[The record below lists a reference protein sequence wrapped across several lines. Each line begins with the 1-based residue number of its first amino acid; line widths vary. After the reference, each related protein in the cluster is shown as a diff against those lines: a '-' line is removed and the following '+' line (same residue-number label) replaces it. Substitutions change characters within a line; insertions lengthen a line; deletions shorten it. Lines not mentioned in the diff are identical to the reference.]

1 MPLTSNEMSV
11 ESDDM
16 LEPTTALDTTILMAR
31 RLTPRHRAN
40 RMPKCCSS
48 RTVFPTSM
56 TSGSQ
61 PTMHR
66 TNNPRI
72 PRKHAAQR
80 ANQPNPQTRR
90 ANERRRRLAET
101 AASRQSFGIGG
112 VGHHSLHSPAKFQSD
127 VRRQATPDPRLH
139 RGGRLRARRRHARPR
154 RSAICSQAQLTSQ
167 HFRP

>member
-16 LEPTTALDTTILMAR
+16 RNRPPRLIRPCLMAR

-56 TSGSQ
+56 TSGSSRRC
-61 PTMHR
+61 TER
-66 TNNPRI
+66 TIREFLG
-72 PRKHAAQR
+72 KHAGATSESAESANASGRQR
-80 ANQPNPQTRR
+80 TPSPTCRNCRIAPVLRDWRCRR
-90 ANERRRRLAET
+90 
-101 AASRQSFGIGG
+101 
-112 VGHHSLHSPAKFQSD
+112 HSLHSPAKFQSD

-139 RGGRLRARRRHARPR
+139 RGGRLRARQTGTLVLDEAPFAVKHN
-154 RSAICSQAQLTSQ
+154 
-167 HFRP
+167 